1 MMGRSSI
8 LAVGLVIGIAVAWA
22 LSQLP
27 QLLPP
32 VAVLSSTPPQA
43 PKSAGEPE
51 SGAGSK
57 DDHPSQVK
65 LSAEAIE
72 AAGIE
77 TAVAESGTIA
87 RRITVPGTIM
97 PHADRIAHVAV
108 KLSGIVAELR
118 KNIGDPVEKN
128 EVLAVLESR
137 EIAEAKSE
145 YLSAR
150 LSNDLQQDLFERGEK
165 VLWERKISSEQQ
177 FLRARNEAARTKMR
191 VDITRQKLFALGV
204 TEAEIAALPNQREA
218 TLRRQEVRSPISG
231 HVVERKVELGVAVG
245 RDQLETELFVIAD
258 LDRVWVEL
266 AVNPDD
272 VPLVA
277 MGANVSVAARAGA
290 EKTEGKVVF
299 ISPMLDRD
307 TRLAR
312 VVADIDNK
320 DGVWRPGSFVT
331 AGIEFEHRQAPL
343 AVPAAAVVT
352 IETGPAVFV
361 RTSEGFAARQIKL
374 GQTDDRT
381 VEVVSGLREGE
392 TIAVSN
398 AFLLKAEM
406 LKGSAE
412 D

>member
-1 MMGRSSI
+1 
-8 LAVGLVIGIAVAWA
+8 LAIGIAVAWA
-22 LSQLP
+22 LPQLP

-32 VAVLSSTPPQA
+32 VGALSSAPPQA
-43 PKSAGEPE
+43 PKSPGD
-51 SGAGSK
+51 SDLRVGSK
-57 DDHPSQVK
+57 DDQPSLVK
-65 LSAEAIE
+65 LSTEAIVS
-72 AAGIE
+72 AGVE
-77 TAVAESGTIA
+77 TGAVESGAIA
-87 RRITVPGTIM
+87 HRITVPGTIV

-108 KLSGIVAELR
+108 KLSSIVAELR
-118 KNIGDPVEKN
+118 KNVGDPVEKN

-145 YLSAR
+145 YLAAR
-150 LSNDLQQDLFERGEK
+150 LTNELQQELFEREK
-165 VLWERKISSEQQ
+165 ALWDKRVSSEQQ
-177 FLRARNEAARTKMR
+177 FLRSRNDAARAKMR
-191 VDITRQKLFALGV
+191 TDITRQKLFALGV
-204 TEAEIAALPNQREA
+204 TAAEIATLPDQSEA
-218 TLRRQEVRSPISG
+218 TLRLQEVRSPISG

-258 LDRVWVEL
+258 LGRVWVEL
-266 AVNPDD
+266 AVSPDD

-277 MGANVSVAARAGA
+277 MGATISVAARAGT

-312 VVADIDNK
+312 VVAEIDNT
-320 DGVWRPGSFVT
+320 DGGWRPGSFVT
-331 AGIEFEHRQAPL
+331 AGVEFEHRQAPL

-352 IETGPAVFV
+352 METGPVVFV
-361 RTSEGFAARQIKL
+361 RTPEGFAARQVKL
-374 GQTDDRT
+374 GQSDERT
-381 VEVVSGLREGE
+381 TEVVSGLREGE